1 MSRLQNKSEINVL
14 LQSKLKSPKPIFPE
28 TDHVPIIVSLLVTF
42 GNLLYEPFLNS
53 VDCANRLDIINVPLY
68 IFLGF
73 LRDHISTKWC
83 FNLIIEE
90 LFLTLLNLKAQ
101 CMFPVGGM
109 HSNLMLLLMDLHE
122 TDLVFEIAL

>member
-1 MSRLQNKSEINVL
+1 MPVTLVFTKVSKLQNKSEINIL
-14 LQSKLKSPKPIFPE
+14 LQSKLKSPKLIFPK

-53 VDCANRLDIINVPLY
+53 LDCANKLDVISVSLH

-73 LRDHISTKWC
+73 LKDHISSKWY

-90 LFLTLLNLKAQ
+90 LFLTCAKLESTEYVSYKRDAQ
-101 CMFPVGGM
+101 
-109 HSNLMLLLMDLHE
+109 
-122 TDLVFEIAL
+122 